1 MARRTQT
8 ITISKEGRDKGK
20 VFVLTEM
27 SADKSERWALRA
39 LFLLGS
45 TGALLPDGA
54 IDSGM
59 AGIAAAGLQALFKIP
74 FDLVEP
80 LLDEMFECVQY
91 QHNPGHPLQ
100 SLFKGD
106 ACQIDEVTTRLQ
118 LRTALLEL
126 HTGFSL
132 AALHPTTEQSLQQ
145 SAA

>member
-1 MARRTQT
+1 MGRRTQT
-8 ITISKEGRDKGK
+8 VTISKEGRDKGK
-20 VFVLTEM
+20 VFILTEM
-27 SADKSERWALRA
+27 SADKAERWALRA

-54 IDSGM
+54 MDSGM
-59 AGIAAAGLQALFKIP
+59 AGVAAAGLQALFKIP
-74 FDLVEP
+74 FEMVEP
-80 LLDEMFECVQY
+80 LLEEMWECVQY
-91 QHNPGHPLQ
+91 QHAPSHPLQ

-106 ACQIDEVTTRLQ
+106 ACQIEEVTTRLQ

-132 AALHPTTEQSLQQ
+132 AALHQTTESSLQQ